1 MNDHNEPLAVFAT
14 GLKNAHAMEKQALS
28 ILKPQVSRIENYPDM
43 RNRIEQHISET
54 EQQIERLETLFDRID
69 EKHSGFKDMALSMGG
84 TMAALS
90 HAAAGDEVLKDTFA
104 NYAFEHYEIAA
115 YKSLIRIGDHLSI
128 ADTSDLLRQNLEEE
142 EMMAQW
148 IDEHVGLV
156 SDQYLA
162 LREANQQAK
171 R

>member
-1 MNDHNEPLAVFAT
+1 MPT
-14 GLKNAHAMEKQALS
+14 PWKQALS
-28 ILKPQVSRIENYPDM
+28 ILKPQASRIENYPDM
-43 RNRIEQHISET
+43 RDRVEQHISET
-54 EQQIERLETLFDRID
+54 EQQIQRLETLFERID
-69 EKHSGFKDMALSMGG
+69 GKHSRFKDMVLSMGG

-128 ADTSDLLRQNLEEE
+128 ADASDLLRHNLKEEE
-142 EMMAQW
+142 LMAQW
-148 IDEHVGLV
+148 IIGLV

-162 LREANQQAK
+162 LREADQQAK
-171 R
+171 